1 MDEIIVAALML
12 LLQGMM
18 MGGLLVWVLVELRFW
33 QLEKK
38 LKKKLK
44 NMAEGGNADAVRRK
58 DHRKGD

>member
-12 LLQGMM
+12 LLQGVLL
-18 MGGLLVWVLVELRFW
+18 GGLLVWVLVELRFW

-38 LKKKLK
+38 LK
-44 NMAEGGNADAVRRK
+44 NREEGGSADAVRQK